1 MGRIKAPGRLWQ
13 KPRLAT
19 SPSFASVLKRCA
31 DRIAIVAIDEAKP
44 GFHVL
49 GYPFHDIGIL
59 EFSLGYWGLGFRGF
73 GFRVLGFGVS
83 LGVSGCRLAMP
94 AVVVPCCGPVL
105 CWQRCQDSVVCLL
118 GGRSPSEKILE
129 ETKGTLRN
137 SVRLLSFW
145 VFQSVGYAS

>member
-83 LGVSGCRLAMP
+83 LGCLGFRGAGWPCQQWWCH
-94 AVVVPCCGPVL
+94 VVGL
-105 CWQRCQDSVVCLL
+105 SSA
-118 GGRSPSEKILE
+118 GRDARI
-129 ETKGTLRN
+129 
-137 SVRLLSFW
+137 V
-145 VFQSVGYAS
+145 